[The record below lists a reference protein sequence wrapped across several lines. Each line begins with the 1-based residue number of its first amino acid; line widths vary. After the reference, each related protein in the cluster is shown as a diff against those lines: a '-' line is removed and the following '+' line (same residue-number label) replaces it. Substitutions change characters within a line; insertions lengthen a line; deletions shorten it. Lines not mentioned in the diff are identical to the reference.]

1 MLRRCSRLVL
11 LGLLCCGWAAGAAA
25 QESPQTQV
33 ANADLALQHAHSE
46 QVDVLAPRNFQ
57 RAVEALQEAKA
68 ELAKSGKPNRIDKRL
83 ADLQQALAQ
92 ATKAAAVGR
101 VALGG
106 ALKTRQ
112 EAMNADAAKFAPED
126 WRRAVERFEQAATES
141 ESGDVKGAQRRGSES
156 EVLFREAELAAIK
169 GNLLNEA
176 RALIRQADDAKA
188 GKLAPRTLEAAKHYL
203 AQAEAEITQNRYD
216 ADLPRTLAQQ
226 AAYEARHAMYLAS
239 LIKTAQSQD
248 QGLEALILSWEE
260 PLKKIAA
267 QVDLIARFDESY
279 DKPMQQ
285 LLEHVNDQ
293 RQKTHNLEQELG
305 DRDGQ
310 IAGLESEIKRLE
322 DKLGGVSQE
331 RIALQ
336 KRVDAQAQ
344 LRANVAK
351 VESLFTPAEA
361 RTYRES
367 DNVILSLT
375 GINFPVGKSTIEA
388 SNVALMNK
396 VQEALALFPGAAI
409 VVEGHTDSF
418 GSDSANLLL
427 SQDRADAVKQYL
439 IANMK
444 LDAEKVSSVG
454 YGETR
459 PVATNDTAEGRA
471 RNRRIDL
478 VIRLDTSGL

>member
-1 MLRRCSRLVL
+1 MIRRCSPAVL
-11 LGLLCCGWAAGAAA
+11 LALLCCSWAAGTAA
-25 QESPQTQV
+25 QGSPQAEV
-33 ANADLALQHAHSE
+33 ADADLALQRARAE

-68 ELAKSGKPNRIDKRL
+68 ELGKSGKLSRIEKHL
-83 ADLQQALAQ
+83 ANSKQALAE
-92 ATKAAAVGR
+92 AAKAAAVGR

-112 EAMNADAAKFAPED
+112 EAMNADAPKFASEE
-126 WRRAVERFEQAATES
+126 WRRGAERFAQAAAES
-141 ESGDVKGAQRRGSES
+141 ESGDIKGAQRRGPES

-169 GNLLNEA
+169 ANLLNEA
-176 RALIRQADDAKA
+176 RGLIRQADEAKA
-188 GKLAPRTLEAAKHYL
+188 GKLAPRTLEASKHYL

-248 QGLEALILSWEE
+248 QGLEALILAWEE

-285 LLEHVNDQ
+285 LLEHVNSQ
-293 RQKTHNLEQELG
+293 QQKTHNLEQELA

-310 IAGLESEIKRLE
+310 IAGLNSEIKRLE

-361 RTYRES
+361 HIYRES

-388 SNVALMNK
+388 SNFPLMGK
-396 VQEALALFPGAAI
+396 VQEALRSFAGAAI